1 MKCPASAAK
10 RDLSIGDIDVT
21 TGVNVD
27 GVDLDLDLDDIT
39 DIVSDLPIDLN
50 KRQLLGLD
58 LGLDLTPVT
67 DLVGDLL
74 TTVTGLLPT
83 LTSEISDV
91 EALVNGLVDGTVA
104 DVEATLT
111 TITSTLND
119 VLAQLGGLDL
129 GDLASLT
136 KRQTVDVDLSSLLD
150 QVTGILN
157 SVVSL
162 TGTVDVT
169 PVVDLVQT
177 VLDTVT
183 GLTSVL
189 GLKKH

>member
-10 RDLSIGDIDVT
+10 RDLSIGDIDIT

-27 GVDLDLDLDDIT
+27 GVDLDLDDIT

-58 LGLDLTPVT
+58 LSPVT

-74 TTVTGLLPT
+74 TTVTGLLPV

-91 EALVNGLVDGTVA
+91 EGLVNGLVDGTVA
-104 DVEATLT
+104 DVEATLA

-136 KRQTVDVDLSSLLD
+136 KRQTVEVDLSSLLD

-162 TGTVDVT
+162 TGTVDVA